1 MPNRRDFFRGLGHAS
16 AGLYMLAHG
25 LEASAQG
32 GRKRIMVGG
41 QEIQTVDIHAHV
53 VIPEVESVTQGTP
66 LAGRSYPDWYQFS
79 PERIRR
85 MDERGIDIAAISIN
99 TYWWY
104 EADQRLADRIVRLH
118 DEAIAAWV
126 AQHPDRF
133 VGLSSVA
140 LQHPRLAAEQ
150 LERAVKEYGFR
161 GASVGGTVLKE
172 SNAIEK
178 YDPFWAKAQELDVP
192 VFMHPTNAE
201 QVLREG
207 GLPEIGNQG
216 NIIGNPLET
225 TVFLTNLIY
234 EGVFDRFPGLKV
246 CGAHGGGFLPSYFG
260 RTEVGCERPNANCKN
275 RRRPTDYLRSNI
287 YADSMVFS
295 FEGLRHLVAE
305 MGVSQVVYGSDQ
317 PFPWPDT
324 MDLIV
329 EADFLTDSQKI
340 AILGGNLSRMLRIES

>member
-1 MPNRRDFFRGLGHAS
+1 MPNRRDFFKCLGHTS

-32 GRKRIMVGG
+32 GRKRIIVNG

-53 VIPEVESVTQGTP
+53 VIPEVEEVIGNTP
-66 LAGRSYPDWYQFS
+66 LGGRNYPDWYVFS
-79 PERIRR
+79 QDRIAR

-104 EADQRLADRIVRLH
+104 EADRRLADRIVQLH
-118 DEAIAAWV
+118 DEAIADWV
-126 AQHPDRF
+126 SQHPDRF
-133 VGLSSVA
+133 VGLTSVA
-140 LQHPRLAAEQ
+140 LQHPELAADQ
-150 LERAVKEYGFR
+150 LERAVTEYGAR
-161 GASVGGTVLKE
+161 GASVGGTVLQE
-172 SNAIEK
+172 SNALEK

-192 VFMHPTNAE
+192 VFMHPTNSE
-201 QVLREG
+201 QILREG
-207 GLPEIGNQG
+207 GLPAIGNQG

-225 TVFLTNLIY
+225 TVFLTNMIY

-246 CGAHGGGFLPSYFG
+246 CGAHGGGYLPSYFG
-260 RTEVGCERPNANCKN
+260 RTEVGCARPNANCKN
-275 RRRPTDYLRSNI
+275 MRRPSDYLRSNI

-295 FEGLRHLVAE
+295 FEALRHLVAE

-340 AILGGNLSRMLRIES
+340 AILGGNLSRLLRIES